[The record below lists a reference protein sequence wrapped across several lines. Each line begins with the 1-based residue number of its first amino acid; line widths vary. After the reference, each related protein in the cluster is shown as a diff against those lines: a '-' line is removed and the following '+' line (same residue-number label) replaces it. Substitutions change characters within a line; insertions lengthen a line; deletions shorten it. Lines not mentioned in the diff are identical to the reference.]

1 MVAFEPQSRD
11 IATPDAGNVQGWE
24 RMLCIGTGVAMLG
37 SGVHR
42 GGPAGWLRAAL
53 GAVVLARG
61 LSGRCPAKRVIVERR
76 SELEALRARIEE
88 AAGKLA
94 DWEKAQAKG

>member
-11 IATPDAGNVQGWE
+11 TATPDAGNVQGWE
-24 RMLCIGTGVAMLG
+24 RMLCIGTVG

>member
-11 IATPDAGNVQGWE
+11 TATPDAGNVQGWE
-24 RMLCIGTGVAMLG
+24 RMFCIGTGVAMLG

-53 GAVVLARG
+53 GSVVLARG
-61 LSGRCPAKRVIVERR
+61 LSGHCPVKRVIAERH

-94 DWEKAQAKG
+94 AWEKAQAKG